1 MKSVAKVVTRE
12 LENRKGNYMK
22 LVRHESL
29 DSSSDLS
36 RSEPCYHSAGPASSN
51 EHKVQLFVTCKAVR
65 RCSIV

>member
-29 DSSSDLS
+29 EMSSDSSRSDS
-36 RSEPCYHSAGPASSN
+36 CCGSNAGPASNN
-51 EHKVQLFVTCKAVR
+51 EHKV
-65 RCSIV
+65 